1 MKYLDDKRTIM
12 GLYDI
17 DGERIN
23 VYSLEPKIDEIYNY
37 KKNELNKIDKEKV
50 AYIAS
55 TDEGEPILNRGY
67 LKTSY
72 YTYMNGGGLDCERKT
87 TIKSSKLSFTE
98 KDIYNHLVEDH
109 NFKPWDEET
118 KKKLVSKLTKKEL
131 IEDYCHKV
139 EPLRY
144 LKVIDDA
151 NIGVDALILLSGIY
165 DIDYSSYYK
174 RYINPYII
182 NIPMTLY
189 KLEQFLHGNFDK
201 LDLQELKQI
210 LELFQIN
217 NSLIYSIKI
226 QDLKNMSKYLPVP
239 GIDLECQIRNHEG
252 DAKVI
257 KLLKH

>member
-17 DGERIN
+17 DGESIN
-23 VYSLEPKIDEIYNY
+23 VYTLEPKIDEIYNY
-37 KKNELNKIDKEKV
+37 KKNELNKIDKDKI

-55 TDEGEPILNRGY
+55 TDEGEPILKRGY
-67 LKTSY
+67 LRTSY
-72 YTYMNGGGLDCERKT
+72 YTYMNGGGLDCDRKT
-87 TIKSSKLSFTE
+87 AIKSSKLSFTE

-109 NFKPWDEET
+109 SFKPWDEET
-118 KKKLVSKLTKKEL
+118 KKKLGCKLTKKEL

-139 EPLRY
+139 KPLRY

-151 NIGVDALILLSGIY
+151 HIGVEALILLSGIY
-165 DIDYSSYYK
+165 DIDYSSYYE
-174 RYINPYII
+174 RYIYPYII

-210 LELFQIN
+210 LELFQVN
-217 NSLIYSIKI
+217 NSLIYSVKI
-226 QDLKNMSKYLPVP
+226 QDLKNISKYLPIP
-239 GIDLECQIRNHEG
+239 GVDLESQIRNHEG

-257 KLLKH
+257 KLLKK